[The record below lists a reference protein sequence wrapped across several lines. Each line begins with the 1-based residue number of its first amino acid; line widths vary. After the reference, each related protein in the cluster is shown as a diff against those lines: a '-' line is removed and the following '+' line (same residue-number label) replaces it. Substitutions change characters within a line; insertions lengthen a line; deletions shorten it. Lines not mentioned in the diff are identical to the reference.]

1 MTQSYGSGIPV
12 PQTEGIAVVGEALRR
27 VTPESAEFV
36 IEIATAAP
44 TAEQALRDHQ
54 AKSAQIAQT
63 VLPLGVQRTE
73 LQTISVNV
81 LNFYAPA
88 LPGLPQ
94 FGGAPQ
100 VAPGFAVAPVFQQD
114 VQFGAYQVK
123 NLTRV
128 VVREAARVGDVV
140 DALTKAG
147 ASLAGGFSFRAA
159 DEAGARRAALE
170 EAARDARSKA
180 ETLATAAGKQLGEP
194 HSIVEDIVASN
205 GVYTAW
211 RAQAPFAFGPAAPA
225 FAGELEYYARV
236 SASFRF
242 H

>member
-1 MTQSYGSGIPV
+1 
-12 PQTEGIAVVGEALRR
+12 VGEALRR

-44 TAEQALRDHQ
+44 TAAQALHDHQ
-54 AKSAQIAQT
+54 ARSAQIAQA
-63 VLPLGVQRTE
+63 VLPLGVQRAE
-73 LQTISVNV
+73 LQTISLNV
-81 LNFYAPA
+81 LNFYAPV

-100 VAPGFAVAPVFQQD
+100 IAPGFAVAPAFQQD
-114 VQFGAYQVK
+114 VQFGACQVK

-128 VVREAARVGDVV
+128 LVREAARVGEVV

-147 ASLAGGFSFRAA
+147 ASLVGGFCFRVA

-180 ETLATAAGKQLGEP
+180 ETLASAAGRQLGDP
-194 HSIVEDIVASN
+194 QSITEDIVASN

-211 RAQAPFAFGPAAPA
+211 RAQAPFALGPAAPA

-236 SASFRF
+236 SANFRF
-242 H
+242 HSPARAAA